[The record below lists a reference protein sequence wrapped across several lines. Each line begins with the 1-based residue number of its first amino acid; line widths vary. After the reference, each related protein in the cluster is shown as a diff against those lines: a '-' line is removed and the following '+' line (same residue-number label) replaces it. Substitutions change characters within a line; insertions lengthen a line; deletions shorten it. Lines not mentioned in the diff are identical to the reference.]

1 MPNYSEGS
9 TLDRLEK
16 ASRALAD
23 HIAEYGDIGEAH
35 PSRDELQAAL
45 SAFHGRASEP
55 DADTW
60 IEF

>member
-9 TLDRLEK
+9 ALDRLEK
-16 ASRALAD
+16 ASRTVAD
-23 HIAEYGDIGEAH
+23 HIAEHGDIGEAH
-35 PSRDELQAAL
+35 PAIDELQAAL
-45 SAFHGRASEP
+45 DAFHGRAEEP